1 MAKAGSRAY
10 KLALQ
15 HGEVPLS
22 SCAAIAALATA
33 LRQALTG
40 EEISHFMVR
49 RACSAN
55 PTHTQVLVAYM
66 FFLREY

>member
-15 HGEVPLS
+15 HGEVPLP

-49 RACSAN
+49 AHALLIRLIHKC
-55 PTHTQVLVAYM
+55 L
-66 FFLREY
+66 